1 MSEGHRSREGHELAE
16 LCVSRERCY
25 GDDGSLSWVTE
36 EKTWNTKLITP
47 TMPHDSNYTTDFT

>member
-36 EKTWNTKLITP
+36 EKNLEYKVDNA
-47 TMPHDSNYTTDFT
+47 HNASR